1 MQLEIIDMDSRLA
14 KYFSIFRKNK
24 ATVAISKF
32 ERVENLRRDSHVVLK
47 GVCFFDFCNS
57 RF

>member
-14 KYFSIFRKNK
+14 KYFSIFTTNK

-32 ERVENLRRDSHVVLK
+32 ERVENLRRDSHIVLE
-47 GVCFFDFCNS
+47 GVCFLDFCNS